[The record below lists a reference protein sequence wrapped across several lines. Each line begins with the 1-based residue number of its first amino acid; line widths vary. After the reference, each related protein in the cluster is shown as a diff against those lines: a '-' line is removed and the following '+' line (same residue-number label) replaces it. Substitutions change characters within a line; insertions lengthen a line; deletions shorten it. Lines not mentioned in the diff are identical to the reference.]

1 MMRKVNGSTVS
12 GKKKKK
18 KKKKKA
24 NYEKTCNLRTSKI
37 SAVN

>member
-12 GKKKKK
+12 GKKKK